1 MSSTASWHDPN
12 NTGGSIFFNKQNVVF
27 TLPLVAICA
36 VYAYFKFI
44 PLHVGLSIIG
54 GAIVIFKIHSSIQT
68 HKIEKQEE
76 KIAKLDDSFL
86 KELAA
91 DELMKEEKEKQKA
104 AKKKVKADA
113 KAKQRIAATKK
124 KEKQQNQNQNDDDED
139 DADYAAFVKGSKK
152 KV

>member
-1 MSSTASWHDPN
+1 M
-12 NTGGSIFFNKQNVVF
+12 
-27 TLPLVAICA
+27 
-36 VYAYFKFI
+36 
-44 PLHVGLSIIG
+44 
-54 GAIVIFKIHSSIQT
+54 IFKIHSSIQT

-91 DELMKEEKEKQKA
+91 DELMKEERERQKA
-104 AKKKVKADA
+104 AKKKVKADT

-124 KEKQQNQNQNDDDED
+124 KEKQQNPNQNDDDED
-139 DADYAAFVKGSKK
+139 DTDYTAFVKGSKK

>member
-1 MSSTASWHDPN
+1 M
-12 NTGGSIFFNKQNVVF
+12 
-27 TLPLVAICA
+27 
-36 VYAYFKFI
+36 
-44 PLHVGLSIIG
+44 
-54 GAIVIFKIHSSIQT
+54 IFKVYSSIQT

-104 AKKKVKADA
+104 AKKKGKADA

-124 KEKQQNQNQNDDDED
+124 KERQQNQNQNDDDED
-139 DADYAAFVKGSKK
+139 DTDYAAFVKGSKK
-152 KV
+152 KA